1 MKKDEPKYGLPQAK
15 HALSLLNTSRVHPIH
30 TQSSLMTS
38 SNSISVMV
46 PSCVASMNTKKSEI
60 DLDASCDA
68 QNSEPPGNKACE
80 KI

>member
-15 HALSLLNTSRVHPIH
+15 HALSLSLSFNTSRVHPIH

-38 SNSISVMV
+38 SNSISAMV
-46 PSCVASMNTKKSEI
+46 PSCAAGMNTKKSEI

-68 QNSEPPGNKACE
+68 QNFEPPT
-80 KI
+80 I